1 MGLGVVGVVLA
12 LACAC
17 CFGVQ
22 ASWSR
27 EGDAEVASEARDRRG
42 RARDDHQKRSAPS
55 PKTAPRRDG
64 ERRRERESRQTSPT
78 RPPTFP
84 FFRDL
89 QKSYWLLV
97 GCGHG
102 TEKRNVCVDRR
113 LFLRR
118 RKGKKASPRPG
129 SARAEGGRRKEE
141 SGPPQ
146 QPPLLHPPL
155 NHTSPSAG
163 TLQALTPQISLAYSP
178 IVRSVENLPLP
189 AVDRIDLRAH
199 PASSR

>member
-64 ERRRERESRQTSPT
+64 ERRREREQANEPDTSPD
-78 RPPTFP
+78 FP
-84 FFRDL
+84 LFSRFTEE
-89 QKSYWLLV
+89 LLV
-97 GCGHG
+97 TGWLRAREGKK
-102 TEKRNVCVDRR
+102 ECVDRR

-129 SARAEGGRRKEE
+129 SARAEGGKRKEE